1 MAPLKEKKHPYIKAM
16 EKKSG
21 ELEAQAVAL
30 EKKGVR
36 NEQIVIYF

>member
-1 MAPLKEKKHPYIKAM
+1 M

-30 EKKGVR
+30 EKKGVSR
-36 NEQIVIYF
+36 SEQIVIYF